1 MASSFLAI
9 ALLLA
14 SRVRKDFWQPVDTV
28 PWDKFSPD
36 HLVGV
41 IPDDLNFD
49 ASLFPCCPDHSPR
62 FACLP
67 TAASKQNALPSRTMP
82 EKASEWLVRRR
93 LCRKWA
99 RGYRYPDSIPH
110 SPPEGLSIGGGP
122 GWCQDLAA
130 SRPLVVAGRPSSPW
144 EDYNYKSLAAVAHTP
159 GWNGTP
165 VAGCRGGGLSSWLR
179 IGCVLGSRNGM
190 FCRVLHTQV
199 LEVIEFAL
207 S

>member
-14 SRVRKDFWQPVDTV
+14 RRVRKDFWQPVDMV

-82 EKASEWLVRRR
+82 EKASECLVRRR
-93 LCRKWA
+93 LCQRWA
-99 RGYRYPDSIPH
+99 MCYAYPGSIPT
-110 SPPEGLSIGGGP
+110 SPEGAKFPSLGRR
-122 GWCQDLAA
+122 CQDLAA

-144 EDYNYKSLAAVAHTP
+144 EDYNYKSTVGSVLICALAVAAVT
-159 GWNGTP
+159 
-165 VAGCRGGGLSSWLR
+165 C
-179 IGCVLGSRNGM
+179 
-190 FCRVLHTQV
+190 
-199 LEVIEFAL
+199 
-207 S
+207 